1 MFESGQDQAT
11 GLRELFEQPAGL
23 AVLPVTSARRGMGY
37 RSLVASIAVSLARTG
52 QRVIVLDT
60 AARGIAPSLGLRTPN
75 DLSGLLAGEL
85 AFEDAV
91 VKSAEG
97 IYLLKAQSGIA
108 DFIQSAGDAEQLFL
122 GFRRLAEPFDTLILA
137 GHGFEMAALVDH
149 HDDLVFVTTPD
160 GPALTATYSEIKRAR
175 VERDH
180 LAFRVVVN
188 RVDGEEEG
196 LAAFN
201 RLAETSRKFLGV
213 GIEYG
218 GAITRDSAFVA
229 ADRAQCTV
237 YRVAPESGAAS
248 QISKMVQYMQA
259 WRIGRY
265 ALKED

>member
-37 RSLVASIAVSLARTG
+37 RALVSSMAVSLVRSG

-60 AARGIAPSLGLRTPN
+60 AAKGIAPAMGLRTPH
-75 DLSGLLAGEL
+75 DLSSLLSGEM
-85 AFEDAV
+85 AFEDV
-91 VKSAEG
+91 VIRSAEG
-97 IYLLKAQSGIA
+97 LHFLKAQSGFA
-108 DFIQSAGDAEQLFL
+108 DFTQSAGDAEQLFL

-137 GHGFEMAALVDH
+137 GHGFEVASLVDH
-149 HDDLVFVTTPD
+149 RDDLVFVTTSD
-160 GPALTATYSEIKRAR
+160 GPSLTATYSEIKRAR
-175 VERDH
+175 AERDH

-188 RVDGEEEG
+188 RVDSEDEG

-201 RLAETSRKFLGV
+201 RLADTARKFLGV

-218 GAITRDSAFVA
+218 GSVTRDSAFVA
-229 ADRAQCTV
+229 ADRAQCSV

-248 QISKMVQYMQA
+248 QISKLVQYMQA